1 MPVGL
6 IERELTVVKNME
18 FTATEYEELLK
29 GALMRIAEL
38 KLRLDELEAN
48 ALREQQMS
56 RDQMR
61 FSEKQESD
69 LREKFE
75 KRIAEL
81 NLKIFT
87 LTEENAALKKGAKSG
102 TPTSEDTKE
111 AAVKARTT
119 VSLKTGKTP
128 S

>member
-1 MPVGL
+1 MGL
-6 IERELTVVKNME
+6 IERELTIVKNME

-102 TPTSEDTKE
+102 TPASEDTKE